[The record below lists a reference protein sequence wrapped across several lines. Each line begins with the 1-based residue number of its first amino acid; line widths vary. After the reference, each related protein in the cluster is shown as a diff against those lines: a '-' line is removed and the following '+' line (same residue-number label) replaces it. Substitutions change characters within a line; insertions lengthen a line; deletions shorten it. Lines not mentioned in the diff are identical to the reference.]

1 MRTIWTKHFDYFQGL
16 KALKCHRTKRLICI
30 NYRSKWPLQKTF
42 LRSTPPPAWI
52 SGVFDPP
59 SRENFQNPIRWGG
72 VDFFWNNPIYGKS
85 IGWNPKDYKNMPQ
98 LRYSLYMA
106 KKRHIQKRQVFA
118 LYSFFVFEHTTSFF
132 CCIKHVILLC
142 TSLFSSLEWWSPKR
156 NESCNPFIL
165 SYNITPNG
173 FISKSEWVKC
183 NSKLRRKTW
192 HFLLKETDVASSKS

>member
-1 MRTIWTKHFDYFQGL
+1 
-16 KALKCHRTKRLICI
+16 
-30 NYRSKWPLQKTF
+30 
-42 LRSTPPPAWI
+42 
-52 SGVFDPP
+52 
-59 SRENFQNPIRWGG
+59 
-72 VDFFWNNPIYGKS
+72 
-85 IGWNPKDYKNMPQ
+85 MPQ
-98 LRYSLYMA
+98 LRYSPYMA

-142 TSLFSSLEWWSPKR
+142 SSLFSSLEWWSPKR

-183 NSKLRRKTW
+183 NSKIRRKTW
-192 HFLLKETDVASSKS
+192 HLLLKETDVASSKKSMFFLSMKHFWPLVLVGEVRNLSSFDQLWWRWGWAFDPKNCFEFKFPAFAHPPPPPPPTPQD

>member
-1 MRTIWTKHFDYFQGL
+1 
-16 KALKCHRTKRLICI
+16 
-30 NYRSKWPLQKTF
+30 
-42 LRSTPPPAWI
+42 
-52 SGVFDPP
+52 
-59 SRENFQNPIRWGG
+59 
-72 VDFFWNNPIYGKS
+72 
-85 IGWNPKDYKNMPQ
+85 MPQ
-98 LRYSLYMA
+98 LQYSLYMA

-118 LYSFFVFEHTTSFF
+118 LYSFFVVEHTKLFF

-183 NSKLRRKTW
+183 NSKIRRKTW
-192 HFLLKETDVASSKS
+192 HFLLKETDVASSKSYYVFSFNETLLTPSLSWRGWEFVLFWPILMALGLGIWPKKLLRVQIPGLCPPPSPHPANPSRLSLIGT